1 MMFPADIWRTRIV
14 TRPTHSIT
22 IGGIIS
28 AMKEKKQS
36 VFYPEPD
43 VQQFNIELGK
53 CGDRSTVINDFFRCV
68 MHDGGTV
75 YIPGKGMFKI
85 SKDGK

>member
-1 MMFPADIWRTRIV
+1 V
-14 TRPTHSIT
+14 TNPTSGIT

-28 AMKEKKQS
+28 AMKENKQKEKKQS

-75 YIPGKGMFKI
+75 YIHGKGMFKI
-85 SKDGK
+85 SKEYR

>member
-1 MMFPADIWRTRIV
+1 VRGLNSNNSHTLD
-14 TRPTHSIT
+14 ST

-53 CGDRSTVINDFFRCV
+53 TGDRSTVINDFFRCV

-85 SKDGK
+85 SMEEK

>member
-1 MMFPADIWRTRIV
+1 V
-14 TRPTHSIT
+14 TRPTSSIA

-28 AMKEKKQS
+28 AMKENKEKKQS

-53 CGDRSTVINDFFRCV
+53 TGDRSTVINDFFRCV

-85 SKDGK
+85 SKEEK